1 MKCPYRKIIIHIP
14 ATTYTHSKDVEEFAD
29 CHEEECP
36 YYRSDK
42 QCQKE
47 VNERKKGRVYD

>member
-1 MKCPYRKIIIHIP
+1 MKCPYRKIIIHVP
-14 ATTYTHSKDVEEFAD
+14 ATTYNHSKDVEEFAD

-36 YYRSDK
+36 YYRSDN

-47 VNERKKGRVYD
+47 VNERKKVR